1 RRRAPLEA
9 PLGEEPADAPIVAD
23 SGATASPS
31 APPPVSDAEEQP
43 VEVAAALE
51 AFQVQAAALEANA
64 ILEQSD
70 EEVEAAVASIQPVE
84 LVPEADRSVVV
95 LRFPDNSMTS
105 VPAPEELAALAEGRA
120 ESPGPRVVIPREVVK
135 SPVRLWATAWTRPA
149 GALAAAAGLT

>member
-1 RRRAPLEA
+1 PTQGVEWESTNPVVFDPSATLSPRRRAPLEA

-51 AFQVQAAALEANA
+51 AFQLQAPPLDANA

-70 EEVEAAVASIQPVE
+70 DEGEAAVACIRPV
-84 LVPEADRSVVV
+84 
-95 LRFPDNSMTS
+95 
-105 VPAPEELAALAEGRA
+105 
-120 ESPGPRVVIPREVVK
+120 
-135 SPVRLWATAWTRPA
+135 
-149 GALAAAAGLT
+149 